1 MRILNLILVG
11 KINSMANLSY
21 LLNTWGYA

>member
-1 MRILNLILVG
+1 
-11 KINSMANLSY
+11 MANLSY